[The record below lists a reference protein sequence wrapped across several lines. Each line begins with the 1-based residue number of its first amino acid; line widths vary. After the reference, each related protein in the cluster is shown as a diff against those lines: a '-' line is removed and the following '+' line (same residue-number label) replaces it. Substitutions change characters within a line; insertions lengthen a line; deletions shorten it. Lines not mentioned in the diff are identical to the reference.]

1 MWHWFNVWTEAT
13 SCKEIDLESL
23 KTTALCNAIIKHF
36 VKLSPL
42 IIWEADYVP
51 TELVTLGQNILKK

>member
-1 MWHWFNVWTEAT
+1 MCGQQAT

-23 KTTALCNAIIKHF
+23 KTTELCNAIIKHF
-36 VKLSPL
+36 VKPLPL
-42 IIWEADYVP
+42 IIWEADYIP